1 MLPLVQSATWRS
13 EVVIAKV
20 ILTARAQKL
29 RANEAEEGPGAT
41 SKLQEG
47 HNWAPGGQIWKPVYG
62 VRTIISLGPADGD
75 LLTEPTF
82 SQGGVYTPTIK
93 QNVIKI
99 IINYYKVKIRLPI
112 PRRWNGEGGWVSDL
126 LLINYEKFVNN
137 LSLRINLTLTNEYL
151 QEWR

>member
-1 MLPLVQSATWRS
+1 MLPPAQSATWRN
-13 EVVIAKV
+13 EVVIAEV
-20 ILTARAQKL
+20 VLTARAQKL

-82 SQGGVYTPTIK
+82 SQGGVYTPTI
-93 QNVIKI
+93 QTECN
-99 IINYYKVKIRLPI
+99 
-112 PRRWNGEGGWVSDL
+112 
-126 LLINYEKFVNN
+126 
-137 LSLRINLTLTNEYL
+137 
-151 QEWR
+151 